1 MRLRKKYSQK
11 NTALIFLLLIITT
24 FTAQAQTKL
33 DSIRSF
39 IKSEMIIRKIPGIQA
54 VLIKDGK
61 IIFSE
66 AYGLAN
72 IEHKVGVDKQTLFSI
87 NSATKSFTGV
97 AVMQLVEDGKL
108 DITKPVGDYLDSLPL
123 GWRNIKVKSLLNH
136 TSGIPNFMDTRRG
149 GFVMGLKFEEA
160 WQKTKEMPMEFKEGG
175 QTSYNQTNYVL
186 LGQIIEKISRLPFEE
201 FVKQRQFKPSG
212 MLHASFG
219 DSRDII
225 INKAPTYTI
234 SKTNSRN
241 FVKGQTLERTWEE
254 FPEIRATSGINCS
267 ADELAKWLVALQ
279 TGKLLN
285 SNKSIDEMW
294 TPEKLNDGTV
304 GAWALGWVAKR
315 NITPKAI
322 AGIGGSR
329 SWFYIYPEKGLSVI
343 VLTNMKSIGPENLAS
358 EIAGFFYPV
367 LKASNGG
374 NLPESIIPL
383 YQLSKPKDF
392 ANVSEVFDAILSKNP
407 NYKIAERDLVN
418 WAYTALLIDRR
429 PIEAIPLFKFLLR
442 LYPDSEDGK
451 SGLQAAIKS
460 SSANQ

>member
-1 MRLRKKYSQK
+1 
-11 NTALIFLLLIITT
+11 
-24 FTAQAQTKL
+24 
-33 DSIRSF
+33 
-39 IKSEMIIRKIPGIQA
+39 MIIRKIPGIQA

-160 WQKTKEMPMEFKEGG
+160 WQKIKEMPMEFKEGG

-186 LGQIIEKISRLPFEE
+186 LGQIIEKSSGLPFEE

-212 MLHASFG
+212 MLHASLG

-234 SKTNSRN
+234 SKTSRRN
-241 FVKGQTLERTWEE
+241 FVKGQTLERT
-254 FPEIRATSGINCS
+254 
-267 ADELAKWLVALQ
+267 
-279 TGKLLN
+279 
-285 SNKSIDEMW
+285 
-294 TPEKLNDGTV
+294 
-304 GAWALGWVAKR
+304 
-315 NITPKAI
+315 
-322 AGIGGSR
+322 
-329 SWFYIYPEKGLSVI
+329 
-343 VLTNMKSIGPENLAS
+343 
-358 EIAGFFYPV
+358 
-367 LKASNGG
+367 
-374 NLPESIIPL
+374 
-383 YQLSKPKDF
+383 
-392 ANVSEVFDAILSKNP
+392 
-407 NYKIAERDLVN
+407 
-418 WAYTALLIDRR
+418 
-429 PIEAIPLFKFLLR
+429 
-442 LYPDSEDGK
+442 
-451 SGLQAAIKS
+451 
-460 SSANQ
+460 